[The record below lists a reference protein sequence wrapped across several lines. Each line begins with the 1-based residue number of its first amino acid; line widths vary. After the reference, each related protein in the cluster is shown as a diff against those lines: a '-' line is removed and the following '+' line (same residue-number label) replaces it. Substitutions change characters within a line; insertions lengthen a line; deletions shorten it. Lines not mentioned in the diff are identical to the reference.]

1 MSKVPLALGFVVMG
15 AFLLAVREAHAD
27 DWPQW
32 RGPNRDGHSKEARL
46 LTEWAKDGP
55 RLIWQVKDLG
65 SGYSTPSVVGGRVY
79 LAANKGLEDE
89 FVKALDTKD
98 GSTLWSTRIGKV
110 GPNRDSQQYPAA
122 RSTPTVDGTALYALG
137 SDGDLICLDTATG
150 TVRWHK
156 SLQAAFDGKPG
167 RWAYAESPLVDGDL
181 VVCTPGGAKATLVAL
196 NKNTGEV
203 MWKCAIP
210 GGPIAGYASIVI
222 ADAGGVRQYV
232 AYTGGGLFGVEA
244 KTGKFLWRYDKTTGP
259 VGMSVLTPVVR
270 DGIVYSGTDNLG
282 GAAVRLSVQGDAAK
296 ADEVYRGPKLPK
308 TIGGAVLV
316 GGYLYGSSG
325 GTVVC
330 AEFKTGQLKWSER
343 SVAPASVCYADGRLY
358 LHGQGGEVALV
369 EATPEAYREL
379 GRFAPPNPPTQRAN
393 RGEKA
398 WAHPIIAN
406 GRLYI
411 RDADCLWCYDINSS
425 SPEK

>member
-203 MWKCAIP
+203 MWKCASP
-210 GGPIAGYASIVI
+210 
-222 ADAGGVRQYV
+222 
-232 AYTGGGLFGVEA
+232 
-244 KTGKFLWRYDKTTGP
+244 
-259 VGMSVLTPVVR
+259 
-270 DGIVYSGTDNLG
+270 
-282 GAAVRLSVQGDAAK
+282 
-296 ADEVYRGPKLPK
+296 
-308 TIGGAVLV
+308 
-316 GGYLYGSSG
+316 
-325 GTVVC
+325 
-330 AEFKTGQLKWSER
+330 
-343 SVAPASVCYADGRLY
+343 VAP
-358 LHGQGGEVALV
+358 
-369 EATPEAYREL
+369 
-379 GRFAPPNPPTQRAN
+379 
-393 RGEKA
+393 
-398 WAHPIIAN
+398 
-406 GRLYI
+406 
-411 RDADCLWCYDINSS
+411 
-425 SPEK
+425 